1 MIAESIFN
9 ECVNKLTETA
19 NNFAEKI
26 YNLCVAKGLVDHSL
40 ESGFTI
46 DPFDYHVDM
55 DNVIVW
61 GDDYDY
67 VAAKGFDVNEI
78 SYDGMNI
85 VLFLLIAWCS
95 CAIVLKKCITKK
107 NLNNYGIYFYE
118 CYSYSCFDCNI
129 YAAWW
134 QNRLSQR

>member
-9 ECVNKLTETA
+9 DCVYKLTETA
-19 NNFAEKI
+19 KYFAEKI
-26 YNLCVAKGLVDHSL
+26 YNLCVEKGLVDHSL

-46 DPFDYHVDM
+46 DPFDYHVGM

-85 VLFLLIAWCS
+85 VLFDENDNSVPFAELPTNS
-95 CAIVLKKCITKK
+95 MV
-107 NLNNYGIYFYE
+107 FV
-118 CYSYSCFDCNI
+118 CNCLEEM
-129 YAAWW
+129 Y
-134 QNRLSQR
+134 NKEKSK